1 MNRFKNILYVSH
13 GLEKETDGL
22 KQALSLARNNEASL
36 TLLILAP
43 ALPSSLQDYA
53 DTFYRSLKTDARDA
67 LANMA
72 DSLEID
78 ISGMNVCFELC
89 HGKAQ
94 GVQVIE
100 YAIRH
105 DIDLIVKMAQE
116 DGKTVGFRALDMDLL
131 RKCPCP
137 VWLCRPITKSRDKI
151 NVAVAVDPDNE
162 QKSADDLSVQML
174 VMAENLSKTCSGTL
188 HIISC
193 WDFAYEDYLRNNP
206 LSTIPEIQIQNSLD
220 QEQDNHHA
228 ALAKLINRAELDDD
242 KMQIHHHRGQAD
254 KLIPDFVADHDID
267 ILVMRTVAR
276 TGIPGFII
284 GNTAE
289 NIVQELS
296 CSLLALKPDDF
307 ESPVKI

>member
-13 GLEKETDGL
+13 GLEKETDGM

-36 TLLILAP
+36 TLLTLAP
-43 ALPSSLQDYA
+43 TLPSSLQDYA
-53 DTFYRSLKTDARDA
+53 DTFYRTLKTDIRDA
-67 LANMA
+67 LNNMA
-72 DSLEID
+72 DSLDID
-78 ISGMNVCFELC
+78 ISDMNVCIELC
-89 HGKAQ
+89 YGKAQ

-105 DIDLIVKMAQE
+105 GNDLIVKMALE
-116 DGKTVGFRALDMDLL
+116 EGKTVGFRALDMDLL

-137 VWLCRPITKSRDKI
+137 VWLCRPISKSRENI

-174 VMAENLSKTCSGTL
+174 VMAENLSNTCSGTL

-206 LSTIPEIQIQNSLD
+206 LSTIPEIQIQNSLN

-242 KMQIHHHRGQAD
+242 NMQIHHHRGQAD
-254 KLIPDFVADHDID
+254 KLIPDFVANHDID
-267 ILVMRTVAR
+267 ILVMGTVAR

-289 NIVQELS
+289 NIVQDLS